1 MLNVFI
7 LQVVILSV
15 VMMNVVMLSVVM
27 MKVMP
32 HCLDLP
38 RTLIYAS
45 ISWYQGN
52 ASSLNK
58 VEGSNHLK
66 PMKASF

>member
-1 MLNVFI
+1 MLNV
-7 LQVVILSV
+7 VIL
-15 VMMNVVMLSVVM
+15 NVVMLNVVMLNVVM

-32 HCLDLP
+32 LSLGLP
-38 RTLIYAS
+38 RALIYAS

-52 ASSLNK
+52 ESSLNK

-66 PMKASF
+66 PMKTNF